1 MSLEVGRVCVKTR
14 GRTAGKKVVVVD
26 IKDNNVFVIGKGI
39 KQKKCSILHLM
50 PTSKKVD
57 INKGASE
64 KEVVDALEKLKWCG
78 FDECS

>member
-1 MSLEVGRVCVKTR
+1 
-14 GRTAGKKVVVVD
+14 
-26 IKDNNVFVIGKGI
+26 
-39 KQKKCSILHLM
+39 LM